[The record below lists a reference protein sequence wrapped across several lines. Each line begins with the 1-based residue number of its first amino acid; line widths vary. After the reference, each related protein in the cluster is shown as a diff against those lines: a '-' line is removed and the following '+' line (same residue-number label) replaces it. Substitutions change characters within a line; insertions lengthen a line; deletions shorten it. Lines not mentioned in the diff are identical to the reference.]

1 MKRSLLAVACLL
13 LGCSGTESGNPTRGG
28 MSCDG
33 VRCAECAPPITLQ
46 VTDSTSGGPVGAA
59 ITVDGQPVACQT
71 SSSDPASECALTDS
85 NYAVAGKREI
95 VVAAA
100 GYGSKTITVDV
111 PAKGGAMC
119 CPCIPGSVSAALTL
133 DPLR

>member
-1 MKRSLLAVACLL
+1 MKRSLLAVAYLL

-33 VRCAECAPPITLQ
+33 VSCAACAPPITLQ
-46 VTDSTSGGPVGAA
+46 VTDSASGGPVGAA
-59 ITVDGQPVACQT
+59 ITVDGQPVACLT
-71 SSSDPASECALTDS
+71 SSTDPASECAVTDP
-85 NYAVAGKREI
+85 NYAVAGTRQI

-111 PAKGGAMC
+111 PAKDGAMC
-119 CPCIPGSVSAALTL
+119 CPCIPGSVITSLAL